1 MSTVGPTERATQDR
15 VVALFHD
22 RLDYTY
28 LGNWKTRSP
37 TSAITTNGA
46 TNALN
51 PMEPVHGKRSSHGS
65 RLPPSLCSKRSASGV
80 VAMPSAL
87 RYPSATELCRSAAS
101 TAWA

>member
-46 TNALN
+46 TNAPN

-65 RLPPSLCSKRSASGV
+65 RLPPSWCKS
-80 VAMPSAL
+80 
-87 RYPSATELCRSAAS
+87 
-101 TAWA
+101 